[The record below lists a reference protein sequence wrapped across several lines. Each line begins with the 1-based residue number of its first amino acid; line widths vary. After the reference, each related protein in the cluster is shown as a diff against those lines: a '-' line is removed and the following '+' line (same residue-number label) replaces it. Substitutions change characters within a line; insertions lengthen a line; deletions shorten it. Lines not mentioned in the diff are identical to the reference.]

1 MALEKRF
8 SRAMRGGAE
17 RMRTMISAEKL
28 TELQKKIHYTFRNDH
43 LLVQALTHSSFSNE
57 GKKHGKNN
65 ERLEFLGDSVLSVIV
80 ARHLFLTYKDLP
92 EGELTK
98 LRASLVCEKA
108 LDGFAAQFGLGEYL
122 LLGRGEELTGGRQ
135 RPSILADA
143 FEALL
148 AAIYLDGGYEAA
160 QRFVLGFIPKEL
172 DVRHAGQMS
181 DYKTALQEIIQ
192 QNREERIEYV
202 LVGEE
207 GPDHAKVF
215 TSEVLLNSNVIGKGS
230 GSSKKQAEQ
239 NAAKEAL
246 ALMGYKDV

>member
-1 MALEKRF
+1 MELE
-8 SRAMRGGAE
+8 
-17 RMRTMISAEKL
+17 EK
-28 TELQKKIHYTFRNDH
+28 IGYTFRNPQ
-43 LLVQALTHSSFSNE
+43 LLEQALTHSSFANE
-57 GKKHGKNN
+57 GKKHGHNN

-108 LDGFAAQFGLGEYL
+108 LDVFAGQIGLGKYL
-122 LLGRGEELTGGRQ
+122 RLGKGEEMTGGRE

-148 AAIYLDGGYEAA
+148 AAIYIDGGYEAA
-160 QRFVLGFIPKEL
+160 QTFVLGFIPRNL
-172 DVRHAGQMS
+172 DVRRKNKLS

-192 QNREERIEYV
+192 QNREERVEYV
-202 LVGEE
+202 LVDEH

-215 TSEVLLNSNVIGKGS
+215 TAEVLLNTNVIGRGT

-239 NAAKEAL
+239 NAAHEAL
-246 ALMGYKDV
+246 LLMGYHDED

>member
-1 MALEKRF
+1 MTETIEQDL
-8 SRAMRGGAE
+8 
-17 RMRTMISAEKL
+17 L
-28 TELQKKIHYTFRNDH
+28 QELQQKIGYTFRNPQ
-43 LLVQALTHSSFSNE
+43 LLRQAVTHSSFANE

-80 ARHLFLTYKDLP
+80 AKHLYLTYRDIP

-108 LDGFAAQFGLGEYL
+108 LDVFADKLELGKYL
-122 LLGRGEELTGGRQ
+122 LLGKGEEMTGGRR

-143 FEALL
+143 FEAVI
-148 AAIYLDGGYEAA
+148 AAMYLDGGYEIA
-160 QRFVLGFIPKEL
+160 QKFVLSFIPRNL
-172 DVRHAGQMS
+172 DTRKVSPLA

-192 QNREERIEYV
+192 QNREEKIEYV
-202 LVGEE
+202 LVDER
-207 GPDHAKVF
+207 GPDHAKIF
-215 TSEVLLNSNVIGKGS
+215 TAEVLLNSNVIGRGE

-246 ALMGYKDV
+246 KLMGYEL